1 MSSTRI
7 ISQTMKKFHGWISI
21 LFIITF
27 IITTQPVHAAI
38 QYLATVTASTGT
50 TTQTPTETS
59 GTPELTF
66 TPSTTPSI
74 TTTTTT
80 TLIPLPAIT
89 LIFPA
94 STNTSTVTITPVPV
108 SITETPK
115 PSAGDDLFPLA
126 PRVRL
131 LTIILVIL
139 WMLLG
144 GFVIIYVRQF
154 R

>member
-1 MSSTRI
+1 MSTTRI
-7 ISQTMKKFHGWISI
+7 MCQTMKKFHGWIFI
-21 LFIITF
+21 LFIFTF
-27 IITTQPVHAAI
+27 TISTQPVHAAI
-38 QYLATVTASTGT
+38 QYLATGTASTGT

-74 TTTTTT
+74 TPTT
-80 TLIPLPAIT
+80 TLMPLPVIK
-89 LIFPA
+89 LIYPV

-108 SITETPK
+108 SITETTK
-115 PSAGDDLFPLA
+115 PSGDDELFPLS

-139 WMLLG
+139 WMLLA